1 MQIVMSST
9 YTGGFKVNT
18 TTQDIC
24 NSQKKNE
31 TNMTHTHT
39 HTHKDKIFTLLKV
52 LQM

>member
-31 TNMTHTHT
+31 TNMTTA
-39 HTHKDKIFTLLKV
+39 FTIEHEKF
-52 LQM
+52 